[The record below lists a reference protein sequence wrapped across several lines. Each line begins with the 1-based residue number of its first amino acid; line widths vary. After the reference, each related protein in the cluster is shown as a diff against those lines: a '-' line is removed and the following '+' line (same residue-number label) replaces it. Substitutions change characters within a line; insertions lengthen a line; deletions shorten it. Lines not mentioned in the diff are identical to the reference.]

1 MGATHEAPEG
11 SGRTDQDSAGAVQFL
26 FSFAKFQ
33 SSKGAVNRARALHVR
48 RIRAKSKAGGETP
61 NRTKKAP

>member
-11 SGRTDQDSAGAVQFL
+11 SGRTVQDSAGAVQFL

-33 SSKGAVNRARALHVR
+33 SSINQVKGQ
-48 RIRAKSKAGGETP
+48 
-61 NRTKKAP
+61 